1 VTGQYMTE
9 RLRSYHLA
17 RFALVLVN
25 LATIFFA
32 AWIIANTTSL
42 VCLNDDARNLLER
55 LRALPVRP
63 RDAFVGASAFFLALI
78 SSIVVR
84 ELSGDRLGL
93 AVLVLLSLLDLALC
107 VGVIITLDFGVK
119 YILLVPIANA
129 VAYLPDKYWKS
140 AFTALVVVA
149 YVFLDYEIVSVWLP
163 VFSLDDYILYHPA
176 VDRAYL
182 LGARTVLFS
191 VAEVLFIVFLVLELQ
206 NVLEESRRIRLL
218 NRALTESHDK
228 LAVAHA
234 QLQKYSE
241 RTEELA
247 KIKERNRLAREIHD
261 TVGHCLTGISLGLAA
276 TRELA
281 RSDPAT
287 VTDQLGRLDELS
299 RQGLLDIRRSLKEL
313 RPDMLERR
321 TLSAALRAL
330 AEEINAC
337 STRRVDIVISGDAD
351 GLNPSLEETV
361 YRVVQESITNA
372 VRHGNAKR
380 VDVEL
385 SVDEASLR
393 IGIADDGEGC
403 AVVAEGFGIRYMRER
418 VIDHD
423 GFLEIES
430 APGKGFS
437 LSVFIPRSGGK
448 RHD

>member
-1 VTGQYMTE
+1 MTE

-17 RFALVLVN
+17 RFALVSVN
-25 LATIFFA
+25 LATILFV
-32 AWIIANTTSL
+32 AWIIASTTRL

-63 RDAFVGASAFFLALI
+63 RDAFIGATTLYLSLI
-78 SSIVVR
+78 SSVVVR
-84 ELSGDRLGL
+84 EVLGNRIGLVPIL
-93 AVLVLLSLLDLALC
+93 ALSLLDLALC
-107 VGVIITLDFGVK
+107 VGVIVTLDFGVK
-119 YILLVPIANA
+119 YILLVPIANG
-129 VAYLPDKYWKS
+129 VAYLPDKVWKS
-140 AFTALVVVA
+140 AFTALVIGC
-149 YVFLDYEIVSVWLP
+149 YVLLDYEIISVGVG
-163 VFSLDDYILYHPA
+163 VFSMNDYILYHPA
-176 VDRAYL
+176 VARAYL
-182 LGARTVLFS
+182 LGVRNVLFS
-191 VAEVLFIVFLVLELQ
+191 VSEVLFIVFLVLELQ

-241 RTEELA
+241 RSEELA

-281 RSDPAT
+281 KSEPGS
-287 VTDQLGRLDELS
+287 VGDQINRLDELS

-321 TLSAALRAL
+321 NLSAALRAL
-330 AEEINAC
+330 AEEINSC
-337 STRRVDIVISGDAD
+337 STRRVNLSIAGAADA
-351 GLNPSLEETV
+351 LNPSLEETV

-372 VRHGNAKR
+372 VRHGNAKA
-380 VDVEL
+380 VDVAL
-385 SVDEASLR
+385 SVEEDALR
-393 IGIADDGEGC
+393 ISVEDDGEGC
-403 AVVAEGFGIRYMRER
+403 AAVSEGFGIRYMRER

>member
-1 VTGQYMTE
+1 MTGQRMTE

-25 LATIFFA
+25 LATILFV
-32 AWIIANTTSL
+32 AWIIASTTKL

-55 LRALPVRP
+55 LRAVPVRP
-63 RDAFVGASAFFLALI
+63 RDAFIGSTALYLALI
-78 SSIVVR
+78 VSVVVR
-84 ELSGDRLGL
+84 EVMGDRLGL
-93 AVLVLLSLLDLALC
+93 VSLLLLSLLDLALC
-107 VGVIITLDFGVK
+107 VGVLSTLDYGVK
-119 YILLVPIANA
+119 YILLVPVANG
-129 VAYLPDKYWKS
+129 VAYLPDKFWKS
-140 AFTALVVVA
+140 AFTALVVIC
-149 YVFLDYEIVSVWLP
+149 YVVLDYDILSVTLP
-163 VFSLDDYILYHPA
+163 VFSMDDYILYHPA

-182 LGARTVLFS
+182 LGVRNVLIS
-191 VAEVLFIVFLVLELQ
+191 VGEVLFIAFLVLELQ
-206 NVLEESRRIRLL
+206 NVLEESRRIRML

-281 RSDPAT
+281 RSDPA
-287 VTDQLGRLDELS
+287 VVGEQLGRLDELS

-321 TLSAALRAL
+321 NLAAALRAL
-330 AEEINAC
+330 ADEINAC
-337 STRRVDIVISGDAD
+337 STRRVELTISGDAD
-351 GLNPSLEETV
+351 GLSPSLEETV

-372 VRHGNAKR
+372 VRHGNAKL
-380 VDVEL
+380 VKIAL
-385 SVDEASLR
+385 SVEEDALR
-393 IGIADDGEGC
+393 IEVQDDGEGC
-403 AVVAEGFGIRYMRER
+403 SVVAEGFGIRYMRER

-430 APGKGFS
+430 APGEGFS
-437 LSVFIPRSGGK
+437 LSVFIPRSGGR